1 MKKTIIMLIIASAF
15 AVSAQTVSKKDKKF
29 IERTAAHGIFE
40 VETAQLAQT
49 KAATPEVKELAKT
62 MEQHRSNSN
71 GDLKTIA
78 AKKNITLPT
87 TLNKKQQ
94 KCYNK
99 LAKKEGKKFDKS
111 YAKTMAKFHKKEICK
126 FKKEAKKTK
135 DTDLKNFA
143 NGGIATLEQHK
154 EMAKKACAAVKK

>member
-1 MKKTIIMLIIASAF
+1 MGEDKTHLKCQIKQEEGGPAFDVIGFNLGDKLDII
-15 AVSAQTVSKKDKKF
+15 
-29 IERTAAHGIFE
+29 
-40 VETAQLAQT
+40 
-49 KAATPEVKELAKT
+49 
-62 MEQHRSNSN
+62 
-71 GDLKTIA
+71 
-78 AKKNITLPT
+78 
-87 TLNKKQQ
+87 
-94 KCYNK
+94 
-99 LAKKEGKKFDKS
+99 KEGKKFDKC